1 MAKMIFVNLPVK
13 DYQRSIDFYKALG
26 FTQNM
31 DFSNDLGAAMLWD
44 ENIWVMLLKHEF
56 FKKFNAGRPISDAHV
71 TSEVL
76 NSLSFDS
83 KEEVDKFVAAAVANG
98 GKLLPEVVIEGAE
111 GMYSRDVTDLDGH
124 IWEGVYMEM
133 PG

>member
-31 DFSNDLGAAMLWD
+31 DFSNEVGAALLWD
-44 ENIWVMLLKHEF
+44 ENIWVMLLTHEF
-56 FKKFNAGRPISDAHV
+56 FKKFNAGRAISNAHV
-71 TSEVL
+71 SSEVL

-83 KEEVDKFVAAAVANG
+83 KEEVDKFVAAALANG
-98 GKLLPEVVIEGAE
+98 GTLLPEVVVEGAE
-111 GMYSRDVTDLDGH
+111 GMYSRDIADLDGH
-124 IWEGVYMEM
+124 IWEGVFMEM